1 MTQEEANAIAEMEYP
16 YDDNMFDRDIKRYR
30 IAYVKCLMDMNPL
43 IEAGEKLESFVLGL
57 QQRGVWATTSLYE
70 KKSNDLMS
78 AFRTALSNLTKN
90 IEP

>member
-30 IAYVKCLMDMNPL
+30 IAYVKCLMDLNPL
-43 IEAGEKLESFVLGL
+43 IEAGEAMRDYMAMHTKAGL
-57 QQRGVWATTSLYE
+57 QTMTITQEW
-70 KKSNDLMS
+70 D
-78 AFRTALSNLTKN
+78 TALSNLTKS